1 MMGLMYRSGKPIR
14 QQLKRAKTPPPSNR
28 TFFPIIMLL
37 LTLATVFIGFRLFG
51 GDNAPQMVK
60 IADPVA
66 AAAPT
71 VEALAQPAPTHDSNM
86 PLVGIVS
93 GHRGYDPGAVCDDG
107 LTEADVN
114 HAIALEVVDLLGRRG
129 VQADLLDEYDPRL
142 TDYQAEALVS
152 VHSDS
157 CNIPGA
163 TGFKVARVTDSAI
176 PEFED
181 RLVACLNQ
189 EYGIHTGLSQH
200 TASITDGMTGYHA
213 FSEINPFTP
222 GAIIETGFMLDDRI
236 LLQHRP
242 KLVARGIAAG
252 IICFLEQNQ

>member
-1 MMGLMYRSGKPIR
+1 MYKSGKPIR
-14 QQLKRAKTPPPSNR
+14 QQSNR
-28 TFFPIIMLL
+28 ARTLPSSGRALFPVIMLL
-37 LTLATVFIGFRLFG
+37 LTLAAVVIGFRLFG
-51 GDNAPQMVK
+51 GDDAPQIVK

-71 VEALAQPAPTHDSNM
+71 VEAPARPAPTHDPNR

-107 LTEADVN
+107 LTEAELN
-114 HAIALEVVDLLGRRG
+114 YAIASEVVDLLGRRG
-129 VQADLLDEYDPRL
+129 VQADLLDEYDSRL

-189 EYGIHTGLSQH
+189 EYGTHTGLPQH
-200 TASITDGMTGYHA
+200 TASITDGMTNYHA